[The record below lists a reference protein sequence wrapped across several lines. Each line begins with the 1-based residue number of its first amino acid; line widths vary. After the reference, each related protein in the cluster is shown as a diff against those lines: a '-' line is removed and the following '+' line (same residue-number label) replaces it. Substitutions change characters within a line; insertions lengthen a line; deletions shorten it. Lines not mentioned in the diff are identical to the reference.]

1 MPSLK
6 EWMEMLEQDLVADP
20 MRISVYH
27 DLPFALF
34 RYPPRDEFAFRK
46 QVRLLAHSLTQRHAR
61 KVHFVSL
68 AKLLWESVRDTVGVQ
83 SIVDLEKSRGFE
95 KAQETVN
102 AIIKEATYRP
112 IADSLIHAVKHLD
125 PAHDIVFLVRTAAL
139 APAIYRSAILLDE
152 MHRRTMVPIVL
163 FYPGTATDGGVP
175 CFMGIP
181 DRGGSPSNY
190 RVKIYGGE

>member
-1 MPSLK
+1 MPSLR
-6 EWMEMLEQDLVADP
+6 EWMDTLQQDLVADP

-46 QVRLLAHSLTQRHAR
+46 QVRLLAHSLSQRYAR

-68 AKLLWESVRDTVGVQ
+68 AKLLWKAIRETEGIQ
-83 SIVDLEKSRGFE
+83 NIIDLEKSRGFE
-95 KAQETVN
+95 NAQETVN
-102 AIIKEATYRP
+102 ALIKESTYRP
-112 IADSLIHAVKHLD
+112 IADLIIREIDQLD
-125 PAHDIVFLVRTAAL
+125 PEHDIVFLVRTAAL
-139 APAIYRSAILLDE
+139 APSIYRSAILLDE
-152 MHRRTMVPIVL
+152 MHRRTMVPTVL
-163 FYPGTATDGGVP
+163 FYPGTASGGGIP